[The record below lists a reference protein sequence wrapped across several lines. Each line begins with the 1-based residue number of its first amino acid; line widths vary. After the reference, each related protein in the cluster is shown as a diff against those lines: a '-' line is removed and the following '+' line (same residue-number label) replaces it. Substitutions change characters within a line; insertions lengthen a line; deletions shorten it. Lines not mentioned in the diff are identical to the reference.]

1 MGVKSIDSNTN
12 NYLNKQMMRIPGGVE
27 YLRDYRDE
35 HKWHSSDSKMSISG
49 QKGNLT
55 EIKRKL
61 EIKPFLLA
69 KYPVTKNLYEVIL
82 HKAQDNVEV
91 NYTPI
96 VNVSWY
102 DAILFC
108 NLLSK
113 ECGLNECYTFEL
125 NGSNVFC
132 DWNADG
138 YRLPT
143 DAEWQYACKSTSTGY
158 RYGGIEDIA
167 WYCENSEGRLHEV
180 GKKNP
185 NDWEL
190 YDMLGN
196 TWEWCWDLYD
206 EKTYDQ
212 YRIFRGGS
220 WAEQARG
227 CGATCRRRGHPS
239 FGIDDLGFRL
249 AKSF

>member
-1 MGVKSIDSNTN
+1 MDNKIKS
-12 NYLNKQMMRIPGGVE
+12 YLNNLMISIPGGIE

-35 HKWHSSDSKMSISG
+35 QKWISSNSRMSIPG
-49 QKGNLT
+49 QKGNLV
-55 EIKRKL
+55 EMERKVDIKT
-61 EIKPFLLA
+61 FLLA
-69 KYPVTKNLYEVIL
+69 KYPVTKSLYELIIQEA
-82 HKAQDNVEV
+82 HDNVEV
-91 NYTPI
+91 NSTPV

-102 DAILFC
+102 NAISFC

-113 ECGLNECYTFEL
+113 ECGLKEYYNFDQ

-132 DWNADG
+132 DWNSNG

-143 DAEWQYACKSTSTGY
+143 DAEWQYACKAESTGY
-158 RYGGIEDIA
+158 RYGEIEDIA
-167 WYCENSEGRLHEV
+167 WYCENSEGRMHEV
-180 GKKNP
+180 GKKESNK
-185 NDWEL
+185 WGL

-206 EKTYDQ
+206 EKTYGQ